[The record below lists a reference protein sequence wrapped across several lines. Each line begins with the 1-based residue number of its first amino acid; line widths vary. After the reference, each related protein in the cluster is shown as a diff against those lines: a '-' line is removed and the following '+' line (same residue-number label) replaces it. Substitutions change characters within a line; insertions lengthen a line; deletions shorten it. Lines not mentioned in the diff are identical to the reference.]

1 MQTDTNLEAILAFL
15 ETERE
20 EPSLDFLR
28 RLILAYRD
36 RVPFET
42 ATRLLRFR
50 DFEKPEDR
58 VRLPAEFWREK
69 MTLGAGGSCSDSTYA
84 FKKLLDDLGF
94 CASLAINS
102 EGEVKRDA
110 NGKVLDFPRGYSHCS
125 VIVSFG
131 ADRFVADPCCAT
143 YIKTPLPLDN
153 PERVE
158 VKNEKKRELP
168 YHYAVAPLGEV
179 DGECFYELF
188 DLGGGG
194 GRQMYV
200 LRDRDF
206 SDAEFEEHMRDG
218 YRNGYSPG
226 HLSILCRDKR
236 SKVEYRYGSGRLWW
250 STERMWI
257 EAPKRADH
265 IKTISKPSNIPV
277 EILREAANYLEGRSM
292 KDGPPS
298 FNGGS
303 PLRASRQ

>member
-1 MQTDTNLEAILAFL
+1 MHTHTNLDTGKILAFL

-36 RVPFET
+36 RVAFET

-58 VRLPAEFWREK
+58 VRLPAEFLREK
-69 MTLGAGGSCSDSTYA
+69 MTLGAGGSCSDSTCA

-94 CASLAINS
+94 SCSLAINS
-102 EGEVKRDA
+102 EGEVKRGAD
-110 NGKVLDFPRGYSHCS
+110 GRVLDFPGEYSHCS
-125 VIVSFG
+125 VIVSLG

-143 YIKTPLPLDN
+143 YIKPPLPLDD
-153 PERVE
+153 PERIE

-168 YHYAVAPLGEV
+168 HHYAVEPLGEA
-179 DGECFYELF
+179 DGGYFYELL
-188 DLGGGG
+188 DVGGG
-194 GRQMYV
+194 GRQMYI

-218 YRNGYSPG
+218 YREGCSSD

-236 SKVEYRYGSGRLWW
+236 SKVEYRYGDGRLWW

-265 IKTISKPSNIPV
+265 IKTISKPSNIPIEV
-277 EILREAANYLEGRSM
+277 LREAENYL
-292 KDGPPS
+292 KYKP
-298 FNGGS
+298 
-303 PLRASRQ
+303 